1 MVVPTLKKI
10 NPGWEIKDGIL
21 ENGKTCNCKDPS
33 LVVRKKFKTSEEWNP
48 SYADP
53 STVEF
58 MQFKME
64 TEEKVLSNRTVDLST
79 YLILFLLTMFQID
92 NVYAKLQNYTGV
104 QVLRVWCEGCDTPP
118 SSGIETL
125 YTLYVIK

>member
-64 TEEKVLSNRTVDLST
+64 TEEKVFSKRTVDLST
-79 YLILFLLTMFQID
+79 T
-92 NVYAKLQNYTGV
+92 
-104 QVLRVWCEGCDTPP
+104 
-118 SSGIETL
+118 
-125 YTLYVIK
+125 